1 MKAENIIVKMK
12 DEAYS
17 ILGSKNISVQ
27 FEHSSV
33 NLDLKL
39 SFEIRENLYFI
50 FKELFNNKILIM
62 ISLIRWLL
70 GELEDKSLILK
81 ANSMKDGLEEVKKFD
96 PKRYLILMQP
106 ELNDLYY

>member
-1 MKAENIIVKMK
+1 VKAENIIVKMK

-50 FKELFNNKILIM
+50 FKELFNNKKWALLAAFFMVFSPHSLFFSRIALEPILANL
-62 ISLIRWLL
+62 LIIIGFLFA
-70 GELEDKSLILK
+70 I
-81 ANSMKDGLEEVKKFD
+81 KF
-96 PKRYLILMQP
+96 
-106 ELNDLYY
+106 